1 MKKHLV
7 AIQWR
12 QLLVPS
18 VVAVAFLFLTPPR
31 LLDGRYSIFELSL
44 VVLALTSL
52 VARFRGAGYE
62 VPVRWPVALLILLG
76 LMVSSTLWSSAT
88 LNTARDA
95 IGFVA
100 LAIAAWVLTRNGP
113 LARVVI
119 SITVAG
125 VVIVAVS
132 LIALAV
138 EPGTATQRVSGAFE
152 GIYGNRNQL
161 GFVMLQCLVAAIA
174 IPARRRSAWLGRAA
188 LVALFFGVIVASQSR
203 TSLIAAALV
212 LVVWGFLVLVNRSR
226 RLALIGLAVA
236 VAVAIAGGTVALIN
250 APILLDVLG
259 KDETLNGRFSI
270 WAGLWNLITTGPLLG
285 FGFLREWPGWSAQ
298 SAAVANEL
306 DGLAVVH
313 AHNEILSWW
322 SGVGVLGVV
331 AIVAL
336 YGFVYWAGWKVYR
349 QGTVLSAVFAILVVF
364 MMNIHGLTSVSETN
378 AQGWFVFMLAVFAC
392 SKYVVDV
399 PGVGLTRWVIVG
411 AAIQPQ
417 TAGIARES
425 EGVAR

>member
-1 MKKHLV
+1 MKKHM
-7 AIQWR
+7 APIQWQ

-18 VVAVAFLFLTPPR
+18 VVAVAFFLLTPPR

-44 VVLALTSL
+44 VVLALALL
-52 VARFRGAGYE
+52 VARFRGAGNE
-62 VPVRWPVALLILLG
+62 VPARWPVALLVLLG

-88 LNTARDA
+88 LNTARDS

-119 SITVAG
+119 SIAVAG

-132 LIALAV
+132 LVALAV
-138 EPGTATQRVSGAFE
+138 DPVTATQQGAGAFT
-152 GIYGNRNQL
+152 GIYGNRNQF
-161 GFVMLQCLVAAIA
+161 GFVMLQCLVAAVA
-174 IPARRRSAWLGRAA
+174 LPARRRSAWLGRAA
-188 LVALFFGVIVASQSR
+188 LVALFFAVIVASQSR

-212 LVVWGFLVLVNRSR
+212 LVVWGILVLVNRSR
-226 RLALIGLAVA
+226 RLALVA
-236 VAVAIAGGTVALIN
+236 LAVAIAGGTVALIN
-250 APILLDVLG
+250 APALLDVLG

-270 WAGLWNLITTGPLLG
+270 WAGLWELITTGPLLG

-336 YGFVYWAGWKVYR
+336 YGFVYWAGWKLYR
-349 QGTVLSAVFAILVVF
+349 QETVPSALFPLLTMI

-378 AQGWFVFMLAVFAC
+378 AQGWLVFTLAVFAC
-392 SKYVVDV
+392 AKHVVDV
-399 PGVGLTRWVIVG
+399 PDVVLTRWVLVPASDRLTPLGPVAG
-411 AAIQPQ
+411 AGS
-417 TAGIARES
+417 TAS
-425 EGVAR
+425 

>member
-1 MKKHLV
+1 MKKHMV
-7 AIQWR
+7 PIQWR

-31 LLDGRYSIFELSL
+31 LLDGRYSVFELSL
-44 VVLALTSL
+44 AVLALTLL
-52 VARFRGAGYE
+52 VARFRGAGNE

-138 EPGTATQRVSGAFE
+138 EPVAATQEGAGALT

-174 IPARRRSAWLGRAA
+174 IPARRRSACLGRAA

-212 LVVWGFLVLVNRSR
+212 LVVWGILVLVNRSR
-226 RLALIGLAVA
+226 RLALIAL
-236 VAVAIAGGTVALIN
+236 AVAIAGGIVALLN
-250 APILLDVLG
+250 APTLLDVLG

-313 AHNEILSWW
+313 AHNEMLSWW
-322 SGVGVLGVV
+322 SGVGILGVV

-349 QGTVLSAVFAILVVF
+349 QRTILSALFPILTMI

-392 SKYVVDV
+392 SKHVVDV
-399 PGVGLTRWVIVG
+399 PGVGLTTWVLVPTPDRSTPVRPVAG
-411 AAIQPQ
+411 AGS
-417 TAGIARES
+417 TAS
-425 EGVAR
+425 